1 LRSDRTDYQITY
13 KLTKKSIDNDLKVQ
27 LFPWSLLGSYS
38 SCVPYPYPK
47 PGPEALLPRKPS
59 ATKVLLYLTGDNE
72 NAQSESIPKEKG
84 DII

>member
-1 LRSDRTDYQITY
+1 V
-13 KLTKKSIDNDLKVQ
+13 KVQ

-72 NAQSESIPKEKG
+72 NAQSETIPKEKG